1 MDYWHKRY
9 TCPYFTSSEK
19 RRVCCEGGSR
29 VSFET
34 GGAAWAA
41 PRGRSGCFYSGG
53 RENGCQCRA
62 SGGRLVEDGS
72 LRRDDH
78 ALQLLSADGLHA

>member
-1 MDYWHKRY
+1 MGGVSGMDYWLKRY

-34 GGAAWAA
+34 GGAAS
-41 PRGRSGCFYSGG
+41 RFM
-53 RENGCQCRA
+53 N
-62 SGGRLVEDGS
+62 
-72 LRRDDH
+72 
-78 ALQLLSADGLHA
+78 

>member
-34 GGAAWAA
+34 GGAASRFMSQFCAGTSTNERRKRMGNRRIA
-41 PRGRSGCFYSGG
+41 EGVGG
-53 RENGCQCRA
+53 GA
-62 SGGRLVEDGS
+62 
-72 LRRDDH
+72 
-78 ALQLLSADGLHA
+78 

>member
-29 VSFET
+29 ASFET
-34 GGAAWAA
+34 GGAASPFMNQFFARAWGHFTIA
-41 PRGRSGCFYSGG
+41 PPPTDEDERK
-53 RENGCQCRA
+53 EEKNGEEA
-62 SGGRLVEDGS
+62 G
-72 LRRDDH
+72 
-78 ALQLLSADGLHA
+78 

>member
-34 GGAAWAA
+34 GGAASRFMNQSCAVRWCNA
-41 PRGRSGCFYSGG
+41 PTHRHLTDEYERK
-53 RENGCQCRA
+53 EEKNGKDA
-62 SGGRLVEDGS
+62 G
-72 LRRDDH
+72 
-78 ALQLLSADGLHA
+78 